1 MNGGDSGAS
10 WMFGA
15 TLNMGSNMAKE
26 MNMALM
32 DEIKTHA
39 PFSDSKNYLGVPLTG
54 RRVRLK
60 IDYRNSCS

>member
-1 MNGGDSGAS
+1 
-10 WMFGA
+10 MFGA

-54 RRVRLK
+54 RRVKLRK
-60 IDYRNSCS
+60 DDKNSFS

>member
-1 MNGGDSGAS
+1 
-10 WMFGA
+10 MFGA

-39 PFSDSKNYLGVPLTG
+39 PFTDSKNYLGVPLMG
-54 RRVRLK
+54 RRVRISLIIK
-60 IDYRNSCS
+60 NR

>member
-1 MNGGDSGAS
+1 
-10 WMFGA
+10 
-15 TLNMGSNMAKE
+15 MGSNMAKE

-54 RRVRLK
+54 RRVRLR